1 MSLEAQGI
9 ALSYTPGRPVL
20 SGASLS
26 VLPGERVALEAPSGA
41 GKTTLCRIIAGYLA
55 PDAGEVRVDGGLL
68 CDASG
73 VVSAPRDRARPVQ
86 LVWQHPEQTFDPRL
100 RLWRSLAEGVRAG
113 CSGGPDG
120 AVGSGCT
127 VRHRHADEVWSA
139 LERAGIAEALELRR
153 AWLPRMPHE
162 LSGGELMRLSIARAL
177 AARPRYLVADEV
189 TASLDAVTQARVWR
203 ALIAATERDGMGIVL
218 VSHSPALVRRVAT
231 RRVGLPPRP

>member
-73 VVSAPRDRARPVQ
+73 VVSVPRGRARPVQ
-86 LVWQHPEQTFDPRL
+86 LVWQHPEQTFNPRL

-113 CSGGPDG
+113 ACHG
-120 AVGSGCT
+120 AGRPRG
-127 VRHRHADEVWSA
+127 ADDVWSA